1 MSLLYT
7 GNISVGGQELSS
19 SGRKYV
25 VYNKVESDPLCDSS
39 GSISTFTFLNF
50 LASSVSLAA
59 LLGSNSN
66 SNNNNNNQNNNQ
78 ECLSTSYNEKKSTKF
93 LRYFSDQLS
102 LTQVL
107 WPILKNNNNDNN
119 INIGNIRFYFLVV
132 TAL

>member
-1 MSLLYT
+1 MNTNTIDNIHKDDIINLFLRLCRSGWLRQDGTPLDGNTSLSPVSMSLLYT
-7 GNISVGGQELSS
+7 GNVSVGGQELSS

-25 VYNKVESDPLCDSS
+25 VYNEDESDPICDSS

-78 ECLSTSYNEKKSTKF
+78 ECLSTS
-93 LRYFSDQLS
+93 
-102 LTQVL
+102 
-107 WPILKNNNNDNN
+107 
-119 INIGNIRFYFLVV
+119 
-132 TAL
+132 